1 MNNDFEK
8 TELRSE
14 KIRKIINEAPPW
26 LIRYG
31 TTVIAFLLLFVIMYL
46 YYFNIWAQNVS
57 VK

>member
-31 TTVIAFLLLFVIMYL
+31 TTVIAFLFLLIIMYI
-46 YYFNIWAQNVS
+46 YFLR
-57 VK
+57 